1 LAFVHVGSNLERSH
15 DFGGKSNPTEAK
27 IVVDI
32 AMGILASGDIAAKN
46 MAIISPYAKQVQLL
60 RSMLSSRRA
69 AEEQDD
75 DDDNDV
81 RVGTV
86 DSFQGQETDV
96 VIFSSVRSNTMFELG
111 FLRDRRRLCVAITRA
126 RRGLILVGDRPV
138 LQACHHWAALIAHC
152 SSYGCLMDATSLVA
166 AAASPALSSIRPKPP
181 MGPTSMLLQTGN
193 FTFNDIMAD
202 LMGDDAEENGLGL
215 FEEDEDDPTDLS
227 W

>member
-152 SSYGCLMDATSLVA
+152 SSHGCLMDATSLV

-181 MGPTSMLLQTGN
+181 MGPTSVLLQTGN
-193 FTFNDIMAD
+193 FTFNDILAD
-202 LMGDDAEENGLGL
+202 LMGDDTEEVGLGL
-215 FEEDEDDPTDLS
+215 FVEGEEDPTDLS